1 MVLPGSIY
9 SNIKTFHLWW
19 SFHSFSS
26 EAYRFSWHVCFISSG
41 IRDFK
46 IQRRGRDESR
56 PEVKIPKMTT
66 TAHDRDVN
74 KPSPCSRRTR
84 WRPFW
89 RCWQT
94 VSISTYFDSFK
105 TVNWHFLFV
114 YRKLNYPGYIPH
126 VFFVVVSFQAQL
138 NLRTV
143 NTRNISCHGLEFQTA
158 VSRFLHSSFSEL
170 RLKKQNDLLYKSN
183 VVPDYFLLVEDFP
196 ILVKFIHRSYS
207 HYASFC
213 GNLIHA
219 LFPAEVV
226 RDFKEKTA
234 KQINRNM

>member
-1 MVLPGSIY
+1 MGQSPILIEYGQPLFV
-9 SNIKTFHLWW
+9 W
-19 SFHSFSS
+19 SSRDWPSVRT
-26 EAYRFSWHVCFISSG
+26 YVRTRLQK
-41 IRDFK
+41 RDFK

-74 KPSPCSRRTR
+74 KPRPCSRRTR

-94 VSISTYFDSFK
+94 VSISTYFDLFK

-114 YRKLNYPGYIPH
+114 YWKLNYPGYIPH
-126 VFFVVVSFQAQL
+126 VFLCCFLSGSVDS
-138 NLRTV
+138 RTV

-196 ILVKFIHRSYS
+196 ILVKFIHRSW
-207 HYASFC
+207 
-213 GNLIHA
+213 LLA
-219 LFPAEVV
+219 LRFILREFNS
-226 RDFKEKTA
+226 RT
-234 KQINRNM
+234 ISRRS

>member
-1 MVLPGSIY
+1 MKVACDWPINVGWHELSSLHFNPSSPNIKIYILLTTLSMFLMVLPGSIY

-74 KPSPCSRRTR
+74 KPRPCSRRTR

-94 VSISTYFDSFK
+94 VSISTYFDLFK

-126 VFFVVVSFQAQL
+126 VFFCCCFLSGSVELANSKHKKHQL
-138 NLRTV
+138 PWPRIPNR
-143 NTRNISCHGLEFQTA
+143 
-158 VSRFLHSSFSEL
+158 SE
-170 RLKKQNDLLYKSN
+170 
-183 VVPDYFLLVEDFP
+183 
-196 ILVKFIHRSYS
+196 
-207 HYASFC
+207 
-213 GNLIHA
+213 
-219 LFPAEVV
+219 
-226 RDFKEKTA
+226 
-234 KQINRNM
+234 

>member
-1 MVLPGSIY
+1 MFINLTYFSILF
-9 SNIKTFHLWW
+9 N
-19 SFHSFSS
+19 
-26 EAYRFSWHVCFISSG
+26 
-41 IRDFK
+41 RDFK

-74 KPSPCSRRTR
+74 KPRPCSRRTR

-94 VSISTYFDSFK
+94 VSIWTYFDCE
-105 TVNWHFLFV
+105 LAIFV
-114 YRKLNYPGYIPH
+114 CISKLNYPGYIPH
-126 VFFVVVSFQAQL
+126 VFVVVVSLQARK
-138 NLRTV
+138 NV
-143 NTRNISCHGLEFQTA
+143 EFQTA

-196 ILVKFIHRSYS
+196 SIFFFLLTEIFITTTSLTKLS
-207 HYASFC
+207 LQ
-213 GNLIHA
+213 NLRLQKITI
-219 LFPAEVV
+219 
-226 RDFKEKTA
+226 K
-234 KQINRNM
+234 N